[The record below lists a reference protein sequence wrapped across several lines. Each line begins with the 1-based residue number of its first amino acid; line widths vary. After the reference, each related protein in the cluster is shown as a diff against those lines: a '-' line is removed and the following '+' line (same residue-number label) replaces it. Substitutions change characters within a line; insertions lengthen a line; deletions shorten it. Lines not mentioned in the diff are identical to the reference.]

1 MGELGSEYGQE
12 YDEEVEEQEEADT
25 KKKKGKKVKGE
36 LDGFATYEDF
46 AHLLEDGAE
55 EEVQKSKEKGFLKK
69 RTFNEFSAAQH
80 RFTKGVAGG
89 PKEEVK

>member
-36 LDGFATYEDF
+36 FDGFATYEDF

-80 RFTKGVAGG
+80 RFSKGSSGG
-89 PKEEVK
+89 QNGDVK